1 MSLHTLD
8 EWGSHF
14 VLCRS
19 ADETLPNGK
28 VRKAKS
34 PLSEAWQ
41 KEPPSIGEVLLHQ
54 GGGGLVG
61 LIPGRVGIAVVDV
74 DRGDPADLMNAWPPL
89 AMVRTR
95 RKGGV
100 HLLYARP
107 EGGLGNKVWEAHG
120 CGGEIRCD
128 HGYVII
134 WEEGK
139 WAEAVVGV
147 QSGDSALDHPF
158 PDDLMAPR
166 PRQETAVRGTRTTKA
181 RVNAQMARHALG
193 FIDPDIDYDDWVRV
207 GQALHDAFEGS
218 DEGLN
223 LWDVWSSDGEKYQLG
238 DCTDRWPNFTLGGGI
253 SWGTIVSI
261 AEHSGMPPRQPNLPM
276 DPPDD
281 LFPEDHGHSPEE
293 PPARDPPAKPAKA
306 KEPEELPFL
315 ELFSLH
321 DVEAD
326 DDRNDLLEGGG
337 IPRDSVTLI
346 AGSGGAGKSTVL
358 MALAIAVASGEAP
371 DGSGLKGSDKWT
383 WLKRNKPGFSDLPGI
398 RLTGPVIYVSWEDTA
413 QDLRRIANSVAD
425 DRDLSDVRVLHCE
438 TPLYDEGGVTGYGL
452 RFERTLNHHNPLL
465 LIIDPA
471 SNAYA
476 GNENARPQVAAFV
489 QWCAKLAQHVVL
501 VAHPPKSGHAYS
513 GSTAWESSSRAV
525 WSLRPADGEDSGLSW
540 HCSDSGC
547 MSCHYKGKPRKK
559 RQHGRGTLENPCPNS
574 PAAGNI
580 EEGAEEHWE
589 WILTKA
595 NHGKRGQRFQVLL
608 ESPSSGKRP
617 IPIEIG
623 CK

>member
-19 ADETLPNGK
+19 AAETLPNGK

-34 PLSEAWQ
+34 PISEAWQ
-41 KEPPSIGEVLLHQ
+41 KEPPTLEEALSHQ
-54 GGGGLVG
+54 GTGGLVG

-89 AMVRTR
+89 AVVRTR

-107 EGGLGNKVWEAHG
+107 EGGLGNKVWEGFG

-134 WEEGK
+134 WEEEQWK
-139 WAEAVVGV
+139 EAVVRV
-147 QSGDSALDHPF
+147 QGGDGAWDHPF
-158 PDDLMAPR
+158 PMVLLEQRAPQQTATKG
-166 PRQETAVRGTRTTKA
+166 RQATKSRVTAE
-181 RVNAQMARHALG
+181 MARRALG
-193 FIDPDIDYDDWVRV
+193 FIDPDIDYDDWIRV
-207 GQALHDAFEGS
+207 GQSLHDAFGGS
-218 DEGLN
+218 DEGLD
-223 LWDVWSSDGEKYQLG
+223 LWDGWSSEGEKYQPD
-238 DCTDRWPNFTLGGGI
+238 DCTDRWPTFTLGGGI
-253 SWGTIVSI
+253 SWGTIVSL
-261 AEHSGMPPRQPNLPM
+261 AEQAGMPPRQPSLAIG
-276 DPPDD
+276 PPDD
-281 LFPEDHGHSPEE
+281 LFPEDHGHGRPGVQSDHPTE
-293 PPARDPPAKPAKA
+293 PAKLE
-306 KEPEELPFL
+306 EPEELPLL
-315 ELFSLH
+315 ELQSLH

-326 DDRNDLLEGGG
+326 DERNDLLEGGG

-358 MALAIAVASGEAP
+358 MALAIAVASGESP
-371 DGSGLKGSDKWT
+371 DGAGLKGSDKWV

-398 RLTGPVIYVSWEDTA
+398 RLTGPVVYVSWEDTS

-425 DRDLSDVRVLHCE
+425 MRDLSDIRVLHCE
-438 TPLYDEGGVTGYGL
+438 TPLYDETGVTGYGL
-452 RFERTLNHHNPLL
+452 RFERTLKHHDPIL

-476 GNENARPQVAAFV
+476 GNENARPQVATFV

-525 WSLRPADGEDSGLSW
+525 WSLRPADGEDSGLPW

-547 MSCHYKGKPRKK
+547 MSCHYKGKPRAK
-559 RQHGRGTLENPCPNS
+559 RQHGRGTLEVPCPNS
-574 PAAGNI
+574 PAAGNV
-580 EEGAEEHWE
+580 EEGADEHWE
-589 WILTKA
+589 WVLTKA

-608 ESPSSGKRP
+608 ESPAHGKRP